1 MSPEARGYARL
12 KRALDVG
19 LVVLAGAPALA
30 VGVPVAVAV
39 AVRDGRPVLYRSRRL
54 GRDRREFTM
63 LKFRTMRVDA
73 PDLRN
78 PDGTTWSSAQDP
90 RVTPLGRVLRRTSL
104 DELPQ
109 LINVLRGDM
118 SLVGPRPSP
127 PDSQGGF
134 RPQDFHRYDVRP
146 GITGLAQAELR
157 NSGTLEQR
165 LELDSW
171 YAHHHSLRVDLQV
184 LRRTVATVLARK
196 AVYRDPGAT
205 S

>member
-1 MSPEARGYARL
+1 MSQDAKAYARL
-12 KRALDVG
+12 KRALDVT
-19 LVVLAGAPALA
+19 LVALAAGPALA

-39 AVRDGRPVLYRSRRL
+39 ALRDGRPVLHRSRRL
-54 GRDRREFTM
+54 GRDRQEFTM
-63 LKFRTMRVDA
+63 LKFRTMGVGA

-78 PDGTTWSSAQDP
+78 PDGTTWSSAADP

-134 RPQDFHRYDVRP
+134 RPEDFRRYDVRP

-157 NSGTLEQR
+157 NAGTLQQR
-165 LELDSW
+165 LELDAW
-171 YAHHHSLRVDLQV
+171 YADHLSLALDLQV
-184 LRRTVATVLARK
+184 LRRTVGRVLARE
-196 AVYRDPGAT
+196 AVYREGGGPR
-205 S
+205 